1 MGFGTAIDVCSAF
14 VVTFFTPYL
23 QNGPHIQLHAKTAF
37 IWMGASII
45 AFIFFLFQL
54 PELNGRSLEEVDEL
68 FEQRLWAWQFRGAV
82 TTGVGSK
89 IGQLEARR
97 EHKLQRDRER
107 GAQLADQE
115 EAQDLK

>member
-14 VVTFFTPYL
+14 LVTFFTPYL

-45 AFIFFLFQL
+45 AFFFFLFQL

-68 FEQRLWAWQFRGAV
+68 FEQRLWAWQFRRAV

-107 GAQLADQE
+107 GAQQPDE
-115 EAQDLK
+115 EESVELK